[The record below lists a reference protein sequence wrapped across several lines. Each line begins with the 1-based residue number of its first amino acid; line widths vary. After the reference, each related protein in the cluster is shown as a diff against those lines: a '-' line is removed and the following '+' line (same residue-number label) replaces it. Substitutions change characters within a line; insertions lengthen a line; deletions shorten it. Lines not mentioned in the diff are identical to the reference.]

1 MSVVHQQFQLRV
13 CAFVE
18 MITRKRDQSYADAL
32 DSLSGIAAQRSKQG
46 ETLYKAI
53 EKYRSQIAEQEKI
66 IICLE
71 YRHVL
76 ENLPNM
82 TSLRNHFGANALGN
96 DNNTK
101 NWECTWT
108 LAVTDELEHMIEEF
122 THAANNIQT
131 VARRPRPFRELLQF
145 KFDIWVK
152 KNRKTILGTTP
163 PANTSLVQTHNPPF
177 QDWTC
182 FTRGKGMYSE
192 LSANIHGYGKSC
204 DVPTANWLKS
214 DKIILDWLKPVVD
227 DQTKEISWDNEWRS
241 RGLPP

>member
-1 MSVVHQQFQLRV
+1 
-13 CAFVE
+13 
-18 MITRKRDQSYADAL
+18 MITRKREQSYADAL
-32 DSLSGIAAQRSKQG
+32 DSLSRIAAQRNKQW

-82 TSLRNHFGANALGN
+82 TSLQNQFNANDFG
-96 DNNTK
+96 NNTK

-108 LAVTDELEHMIEEF
+108 LAVRDELELMIEEF
-122 THAANNIQT
+122 IQIANNIPT
-131 VARRPRPFRELLQF
+131 VPRRPRPFRELLQYN
-145 KFDIWVK
+145 FDVWTK
-152 KNRKTILGTTP
+152 KNRRRILGTTP
-163 PANTSLVQTHNPPF
+163 PANTSLVQTHDPPF
-177 QDWTC
+177 QDWNC

-192 LSANIHGYGKSC
+192 LSANIHGYGKSY
-204 DVPTANWLKS
+204 DVPSANWLKS
-214 DKIILDWLKPVVD
+214 DKIILDWLTPKVD
-227 DQTKEISWDNEWRS
+227 VKTKEVNWDSEWRS